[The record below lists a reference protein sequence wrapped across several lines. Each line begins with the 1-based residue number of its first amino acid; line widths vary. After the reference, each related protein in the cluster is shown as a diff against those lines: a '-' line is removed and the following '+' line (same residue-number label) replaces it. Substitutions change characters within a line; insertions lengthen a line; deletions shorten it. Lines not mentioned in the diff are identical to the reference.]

1 MFCLYVLNLIPKSL
15 FSSSV
20 SLRLPPSP
28 LEKAFGRTKNRTFG
42 APSPLPVNFCLS
54 GNYSS
59 TANAVP
65 LPSQRK
71 ALDTHFPMGNEI
83 ITITYLLSESQWQI
97 ISVGVSRGALS
108 SCAAK
113 LQPRRISF
121 EALCPCVRPCARA
134 TLNQRVGASKG
145 RDSSLPSW
153 SFFGSFLS
161 VQK

>member
-1 MFCLYVLNLIPKSL
+1 LSGNSPLTRLRRKLSQRESL
-15 FSSSV
+15 WCEPRP
-20 SLRLPPSP
+20 LGRPPPSP
-28 LEKAFGRTKNRTFG
+28 PEKALETH
-42 APSPLPVNFCLS
+42 SPL
-54 GNYSS
+54 
-59 TANAVP
+59 
-65 LPSQRK
+65 
-71 ALDTHFPMGNEI
+71 GNEI
-83 ITITYLLSESQWQI
+83 ITITHLLYETQRQI

-113 LQPRRISF
+113 LHPRRISF

-153 SFFGSFLS
+153 PFFGSFLS